1 MKTSATPH
9 LLGTQPVAKLLR
21 RYALPSI
28 VAMASSSLYN
38 IIDSVFIGHGVGA
51 AGISALSVAMPLM
64 NIASAFGSM
73 LGIGAASIISIR
85 LGQHRRQTAEQ
96 TLGNVVLLTLLVAA
110 GFSAL
115 ALWRLDAVLTL
126 FGAGEQ
132 TLPLARDFMRIL
144 LPGTVITHLY
154 LSLNEVMRAS
164 GYPGRAM
171 AVVLISIAL
180 NCALNP
186 LFIFVLGWGIRGSA
200 AATLLAQAAALAL
213 TLAHFIHPHSFLHFR
228 RGIFRPSLRIVGGI
242 LSIGMAPFM
251 MHLCASAVTVCVNN
265 ALSAEGGELYIG
277 AYGIINRV
285 TMLFLTIVSGL
296 NQGMQP
302 IVGYNYGA
310 RNMERVRRALGL
322 TLLCACTV
330 TTCGFLAARLFP
342 EAIAG
347 CFVSE
352 RGDAD
357 AAMLAAAAAHGL
369 RRVLVCFPVVGFQI
383 VTAHFF
389 QYIGRAKLAIVLSM
403 TRQML
408 FLVPLL
414 LLLPPRYGV
423 EGVWAA
429 IPIADATASA
439 LAIVLLLRE
448 LPRLHDTP
456 AGTPS
461 ATNEAVSGT
470 NRKEK
475 R

>member
-1 MKTSATPH
+1 MKTSASPH
-9 LLGTQPVAKLLR
+9 LLGTRPVAGLLR

-38 IIDSVFIGHGVGA
+38 IIDSIFIGHGVGA
-51 AGISALSVAMPLM
+51 LGISALSVALPLM

-85 LGQHRRQTAEQ
+85 LGQHRHRTAEQ
-96 TLGNVVLLTLLVAA
+96 TLGNVVLLTLFVAA

-144 LPGTVITHLY
+144 LPGVVVTHLY
-154 LSLNEVMRAS
+154 LSLNEVVRAS

-171 AVVLISIAL
+171 AIVLTSIAL
-180 NCALNP
+180 NCILNP
-186 LFIFVLGWGIRGSA
+186 LFIFGLGWGIKGSA
-200 AATLLAQAAALAL
+200 AATLLSQGVALAL
-213 TLAHFIHPHSFLHFR
+213 TVAHFARPRSFLRFR
-228 RGIFRPSLRIVGGI
+228 RDIFRLDRRIIGGI

-251 MHLCASAVTVCVNN
+251 MHLCASAVTVCINN

-310 RNMERVRRALGL
+310 QRPDRVRRALGL

-330 TTCGFLAARLFP
+330 TTCGFLASRLFP
-342 EAIAG
+342 ETIAG
-347 CFVSE
+347 WFVSE
-352 RGDAD
+352 RGDAN
-357 AAMLAAAAAHGL
+357 AAALAAAAAHGL
-369 RRVLVCFPVVGFQI
+369 QRVLVCFPVVGFQI

-389 QYIGRAKLAIVLSM
+389 QYIGRARWAILLSM

-414 LLLPPRYGV
+414 LILPPRCGV
-423 EGVWAA
+423 EGVWTA

-439 LAIVLLLRE
+439 LALVLLLRE
-448 LPRLHDTP
+448 LPRLHKDP
-456 AGTPS
+456 A
-461 ATNEAVSGT
+461 
-470 NRKEK
+470 
-475 R
+475 